1 MGFQQV
7 ACLSAAFWFTWS
19 FEIVP
24 GTGSHNVPRFLFFAV
39 VHTFWQHNLCALRN
53 GHAPRSVSESGCRSP
68 PSPPD
73 QLEIRIIIDWK
84 KDAQTEREREWKNAK
99 EISPK
104 HLWNLPATYVKHVW
118 NISET
123 ECKSEAKLNAS
134 TTNRL
139 RPKFCCLVGQ
149 WCVGVAGVWE
159 TSSKTL
165 FGLEPLCTRRL
176 QQPVQ
181 HSRQPSS
188 ATVDCQFSPLGAP
201 RVWIFQR
208 PWNSSDGPMRGLHIS
223 GVFHYNYKSLG
234 RHRHYSSKLAIAES
248 LRVSD
253 FSDTLLHTFL
263 SDLIWNCDI
272 PSSIMNGT
280 GILASLSKFL
290 NE

>member
-1 MGFQQV
+1 M
-7 ACLSAAFWFTWS
+7 
-19 FEIVP
+19 
-24 GTGSHNVPRFLFFAV
+24 
-39 VHTFWQHNLCALRN
+39 
-53 GHAPRSVSESGCRSP
+53 
-68 PSPPD
+68 
-73 QLEIRIIIDWK
+73 
-84 KDAQTEREREWKNAK
+84 
-99 EISPK
+99 
-104 HLWNLPATYVKHVW
+104 KHVW

-290 NE
+290 NRITTEHAGDVYVWSLDLQSLALEVISNHLQWTVPVLNYSFIQTFLY